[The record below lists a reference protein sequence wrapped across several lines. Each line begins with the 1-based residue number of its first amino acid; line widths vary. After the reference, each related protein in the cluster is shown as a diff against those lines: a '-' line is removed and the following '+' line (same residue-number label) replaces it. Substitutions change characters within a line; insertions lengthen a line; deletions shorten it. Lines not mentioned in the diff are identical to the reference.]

1 MIILFNINNKEVLS
15 QVDNE
20 RIMYVFNLA
29 VSMNKENNEKGEHN
43 FIGMTFAPDD
53 FWKMEIAERGAYLDR
68 LKRLGV
74 DVLMD
79 EGWKAK
85 KKEDGTWDLRSFK
98 IMLGIDMAR

>member
-43 FIGMTFAPDD
+43 FIGMTFAPEEAWLWDE
-53 FWKMEIAERGAYLDR
+53 KR
-68 LKRLGV
+68 LKEFLNEQENWGQV
-74 DVLMD
+74 IW
-79 EGWKAK
+79 EGKREVVFVPK
-85 KKEDGTWDLRSFK
+85 GRGLRVGAVKGGKWFVFK
-98 IMLGIDMAR
+98 F